1 MFIGLFL
8 YLSLFRVFYIYKV
21 SLQNIHPISEETR
34 KQEKALAKGKVR
46 EKNHNGLVKVKY
58 IKTS

>member
-1 MFIGLFL
+1 VFIGLFL

-46 EKNHNGLVKVKY
+46 
-58 IKTS
+58 